1 MVIALE
7 IWQTNSNIA
16 KNEPFFF
23 LNFQNAIKISKS
35 KDLELREICDYTTKK
50 IQVKNWLASKE

>member
-23 LNFQNAIKISKS
+23 LNFKNAIKISKS

-50 IQVKNWLASKE
+50 I